1 MAESREKKKTSRIP
15 SIGKGQTPL
24 YKHTLIILSS
34 INKCLNGIN
43 VQYALRVHPLRNINH
58 SRNAGSVMGH
68 QVKTTIMIHSATL
81 WISCVI
87 WNLELKTSSVASN
100 PRYHV
105 LDTNSTKKLTVYA
118 CTGPRTQELRWH
130 CQIGYQREWVD
141 HKITYS
147 WTKAGRFPNVSSS
160 TWTILFLDKSL
171 KWEKLF

>member
-1 MAESREKKKTSRIP
+1 MQVISQSSSYQGRLNALFIIFLTSMMAESREKKKTSGIP

-100 PRYHV
+100 PRYHI

-118 CTGPRTQELRWH
+118 CTGPRTQEL
-130 CQIGYQREWVD
+130 
-141 HKITYS
+141 
-147 WTKAGRFPNVSSS
+147 
-160 TWTILFLDKSL
+160 L
-171 KWEKLF
+171 

>member
-1 MAESREKKKTSRIP
+1 MQVISQSSSYRGRLNALFIIFLTSMMAESREKKKTSRIP

-58 SRNAGSVMGH
+58 SRNASSVMGH

-118 CTGPRTQELRWH
+118 CTGPRTQELH
-130 CQIGYQREWVD
+130 
-141 HKITYS
+141 
-147 WTKAGRFPNVSSS
+147 
-160 TWTILFLDKSL
+160 
-171 KWEKLF
+171 

>member
-1 MAESREKKKTSRIP
+1 MQVISQSSSYQGRLNALFIIFLTSMMAESREKKNLSDPIHR
-15 SIGKGQTPL
+15 KGQTPL
-24 YKHTLIILSS
+24 YKHTLITLSS

-87 WNLELKTSSVASN
+87 WHLELKTSSVASN
-100 PRYHV
+100 PRYHI

-118 CTGPRTQELRWH
+118 CTGPRTQEL
-130 CQIGYQREWVD
+130 
-141 HKITYS
+141 
-147 WTKAGRFPNVSSS
+147 
-160 TWTILFLDKSL
+160 L
-171 KWEKLF
+171 

>member
-1 MAESREKKKTSRIP
+1 MQVISQSSSYRGRLNALFIIFLTSMMAESREKKKTSRIP

-81 WISCVI
+81 WISCV
-87 WNLELKTSSVASN
+87 NLES
-100 PRYHV
+100 RIE
-105 LDTNSTKKLTVYA
+105 D
-118 CTGPRTQELRWH
+118 
-130 CQIGYQREWVD
+130 
-141 HKITYS
+141 
-147 WTKAGRFPNVSSS
+147 
-160 TWTILFLDKSL
+160 LFGSL
-171 KWEKLF
+171 KSEISCLRCELNEEIDSLCMYRTKNTRTALTLSDMISARMS

>member
-1 MAESREKKKTSRIP
+1 MQVISQSSSYQGRLNALFIIFLTSMMAESREKKKTSRIP

-100 PRYHV
+100 PRYHI

-118 CTGPRTQELRWH
+118 CTGPRTQEL
-130 CQIGYQREWVD
+130 
-141 HKITYS
+141 
-147 WTKAGRFPNVSSS
+147 
-160 TWTILFLDKSL
+160 L
-171 KWEKLF
+171 

>member
-1 MAESREKKKTSRIP
+1 MQVISQSSSYQGRLNALFIIFLTSMMAESREKKKTSRIP

-87 WNLELKTSSVASN
+87 WHLELKTSSVASN
-100 PRYHV
+100 PRYHI

-118 CTGPRTQELRWH
+118 CTGPRTQEL
-130 CQIGYQREWVD
+130 
-141 HKITYS
+141 
-147 WTKAGRFPNVSSS
+147 
-160 TWTILFLDKSL
+160 L
-171 KWEKLF
+171 

>member
-1 MAESREKKKTSRIP
+1 MQVISQSSSYQGRLNALFIIFLTSMMAESREKKKTSRIP

-118 CTGPRTQELRWH
+118 CTGPRTQELH
-130 CQIGYQREWVD
+130 
-141 HKITYS
+141 
-147 WTKAGRFPNVSSS
+147 
-160 TWTILFLDKSL
+160 
-171 KWEKLF
+171 

>member
-1 MAESREKKKTSRIP
+1 MQVISQSSSYQGRLNALFIIFLTSMMAESREKKKTSRIP

-100 PRYHV
+100 PRYHI

-118 CTGPRTQELRWH
+118 CTGLRTQEL
-130 CQIGYQREWVD
+130 
-141 HKITYS
+141 
-147 WTKAGRFPNVSSS
+147 
-160 TWTILFLDKSL
+160 L
-171 KWEKLF
+171 